1 MQRAFVLIIVYMKPT
16 SILNKLFLFIL
27 LGLLAISGAY
37 AQKIYPVIQKP
48 IIFDEERKQ
57 LSLEYL
63 EKRHGLQQTTP
74 AIKPVMIVLHWTE
87 IPSLEK
93 TFKVFNGSTLPGTR
107 RELTSASSLNVSSQY
122 LIDRDG
128 TIYQLLPDTILAR
141 HVIGLNYC
149 AIGVENVGGEKWP
162 LTEAQLEANE
172 QLIRSLRNKYPIEYV
187 IWHYEY
193 NLFRG
198 TPLWKETDSAY
209 RTEKTDPGIS
219 FMRRIRE
226 KIKDLDI
233 KGAASHK

>member
-1 MQRAFVLIIVYMKPT
+1 MKPI
-16 SILNKLFLFIL
+16 SILNKSTLFT
-27 LGLLAISGAY
+27 LLALLIISGAY
-37 AQKIYPVIQKP
+37 AQKTYPVIQKP
-48 IIFDEERKQ
+48 IVFDEERKQ

-63 EKRHGLQQTTP
+63 EKRHGLHQTEPT
-74 AIKPVMIVLHWTE
+74 INPVMIVLHWTE
-87 IPSLEK
+87 IPSVEK
-93 TFKVFNGSTLPGTR
+93 TFNVFNTSTLPGAR

-172 QLIRSLRNKYPIEYV
+172 QLIRSLKSKYPIEYV
-187 IWHYEY
+187 IGHYEY

-198 TPLWKETDSAY
+198 TPLW
-209 RTEKTDPGIS
+209 
-219 FMRRIRE
+219 
-226 KIKDLDI
+226 
-233 KGAASHK
+233 